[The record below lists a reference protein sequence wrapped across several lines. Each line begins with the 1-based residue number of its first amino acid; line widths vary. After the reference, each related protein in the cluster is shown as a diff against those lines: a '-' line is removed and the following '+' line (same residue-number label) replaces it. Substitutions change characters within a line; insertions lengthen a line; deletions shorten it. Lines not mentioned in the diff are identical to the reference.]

1 MGLPGMILLLQ
12 INHELLTIFSSM
24 VGGGALGGLIST
36 FIHRK
41 ENKRIKT
48 SEVIKS
54 EASAKKEDASAA
66 MEMME
71 LLERT
76 VAHMERMNEYNKA
89 NSVELMKLLSEKD
102 EVNEKLKN
110 DVKLLQ
116 LQRTEDNRRITG
128 LEKAF
133 DREFEW
139 RKDGDYHYC
148 MVRDCDNRKP
158 PLGTL
163 KREAS

>member
-1 MGLPGMILLLQ
+1 MGLLGMILLLQ

-66 MEMME
+66 MEMMA
-71 LLERT
+71 LR
-76 VAHMERMNEYNKA
+76 
-89 NSVELMKLLSEKD
+89 
-102 EVNEKLKN
+102 
-110 DVKLLQ
+110 
-116 LQRTEDNRRITG
+116 
-128 LEKAF
+128 
-133 DREFEW
+133 
-139 RKDGDYHYC
+139 
-148 MVRDCDNRKP
+148 
-158 PLGTL
+158 
-163 KREAS
+163 

>member
-1 MGLPGMILLLQ
+1 MILLLQ

-110 DVKLLQ
+110 D
-116 LQRTEDNRRITG
+116 NRRITG